1 MTLGNSTSDSP
12 PKIANMFNEFFG
24 SVFEASDTALDTID
38 LNNITQSEAKVI
50 SLPYID
56 SISRKPQFLPLTV
69 PKDLAA
75 RVLKFN
81 GDPAAWWIGQVLK
94 FILRPRPEMQRAIN
108 ETIAKMNFQRPI
120 VGIHIR
126 RTDKV
131 GAEAAFH
138 HIHEYMK
145 HVKQYYDK
153 LQLSTDVRA
162 RRVYIATDDPNA
174 LSDAR
179 SKYPDYTFHGDPSI
193 AKTAAHRR
201 YTPLSLTGLLVDL
214 QLLSSCDYIVCTFS
228 SQTAAHRR
236 YTPLSLT
243 GLLVDLQLLSSCD
256 YIVCTF
262 SSQTAAHRRYTPLS
276 LTGLLVDL
284 QLLSSC
290 DYIVCTFSS
299 QTAAHRRYTP
309 LSLTGLLVDLQLLS
323 SCDYIVCTFSSQTA
337 AHRRYTP
344 LSLTGLLVD
353 LQLLSSCDYI
363 VCTFSSQTA
372 AHRRYTPLSLTGLL
386 VDLQLLSSCDYI
398 VCTFSSQT
406 AAHRRYTP
414 LSLTGLLVDLQLL
427 SSCDYIVCTFSSQT
441 AAHRRYTPLSLTGL
455 LVDLQLLSSCDY
467 IVCTFSSQTAA
478 HRRYTPLSLTGLLV
492 YLQLLSSCDYIVC
505 TFSSQTAAHRR
516 YTPLSLTGLLVD
528 LQLLSSCD
536 YIVCTFSSQI
546 GRLAYEMMQ
555 ANRADASNS
564 YFTLDDIYYY
574 GGQNAHN
581 RIAVLPHKG
590 GKHEDISFERKW
602 PRKRLKLFSCIVDDI
617 YYYGGQNAHNRI
629 AVLPHKGGKHED
641 ISFEVGDF
649 IGVAGNHWNGYGR
662 GTNKKTNQDGL
673 IPWYKT
679 ADHLVM
685 YAFPEYKQVPLYK
698 GQKIDP
704 DT

>member
-1 MTLGNSTSDSP
+1 MSFHEYAIMYVSSWKRVVVILFVIWAGTVYLMLSPSRCGLNEDLDIVELTSLKSQLEELRQNNLRLLAQFKQSGLLSNLDPGSLPFDSGQGPPVEYEHLRRRIYSNMKELWYYLQHELGAAAAGDAGGERLRDILDEAEERKRSLLSDMEKLPSLDGYQEWREAEA
-12 PKIANMFNEFFG
+12 AN
-24 SVFEASDTALDTID
+24 ASDLVQRRLRYLQNPADCANARKLVCN
-38 LNNITQSEAKVI
+38 LNKGCGFGCQMHHLVYCLIFAYATERTLIVNSKGWRYNTKGWDYTFYPLSETCTTTFDDKVHPWPAQSEAKVI

-228 SQTAAHRR
+228 SQ
-236 YTPLSLT
+236 
-243 GLLVDLQLLSSCD
+243 
-256 YIVCTF
+256 
-262 SSQTAAHRRYTPLS
+262 
-276 LTGLLVDL
+276 
-284 QLLSSC
+284 
-290 DYIVCTFSS
+290 
-299 QTAAHRRYTP
+299 
-309 LSLTGLLVDLQLLS
+309 
-323 SCDYIVCTFSSQTA
+323 
-337 AHRRYTP
+337 
-344 LSLTGLLVD
+344 
-353 LQLLSSCDYI
+353 
-363 VCTFSSQTA
+363 
-372 AHRRYTPLSLTGLL
+372 
-386 VDLQLLSSCDYI
+386 
-398 VCTFSSQT
+398 
-406 AAHRRYTP
+406 
-414 LSLTGLLVDLQLL
+414 
-427 SSCDYIVCTFSSQT
+427 
-441 AAHRRYTPLSLTGL
+441 
-455 LVDLQLLSSCDY
+455 
-467 IVCTFSSQTAA
+467 
-478 HRRYTPLSLTGLLV
+478 
-492 YLQLLSSCDYIVC
+492 
-505 TFSSQTAAHRR
+505 
-516 YTPLSLTGLLVD
+516 
-528 LQLLSSCD
+528 
-536 YIVCTFSSQI
+536 I

-564 YFTLDDIYYY
+564 YFTL
-574 GGQNAHN
+574 
-581 RIAVLPHKG
+581 
-590 GKHEDISFERKW
+590 
-602 PRKRLKLFSCIVDDI
+602 DDI